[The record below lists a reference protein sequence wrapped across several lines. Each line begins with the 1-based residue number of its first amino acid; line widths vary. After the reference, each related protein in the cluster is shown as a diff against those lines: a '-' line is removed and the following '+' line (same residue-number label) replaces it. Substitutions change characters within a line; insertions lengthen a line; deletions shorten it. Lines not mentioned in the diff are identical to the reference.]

1 MHRYAECQPRNA
13 AKANGFTLLLV
24 LVAVMLL
31 SFAVYAFSS
40 LMATSVA
47 AGRTGAMHLQRRQ
60 LAESAMELAV
70 RQVQSGDL
78 QPGRE
83 PLLLELPDGT
93 QAVLAVLPQWPAD
106 RSRPVF
112 GLQNESAKLNLNT
125 LPTQPSRRQQALR
138 RLTSIPGLSDA
149 LASAIMDWLDPD
161 DEPSEN
167 GVEVSWYL
175 AQSPPR
181 LPANGPFRELRELLQ
196 VRGMTPELLYGED
209 RNANGLLDPEED
221 DGPHSEPPDNSDGV
235 LQGGLSDYLTT
246 VSAESSGSRDGT
258 VQIWLNNPDLTRL
271 YDQIQA
277 KYGSEAALF
286 LTAGRAVGIT
296 WLDDVRPDE
305 GADQEIRRLERLE
318 QARER
323 LNAQLGLN
331 PITGLDNSPA
341 ASSRGGMRLDRKAV
355 FQFRS
360 LLDVFGGQVR
370 ATISGKDQLIE
381 SPWTADAATIERLL
395 PEFEQVFT
403 VTNDAVIDGR
413 INVNLASE
421 PVLASLPGLSSAQA
435 RAIHQLQPK
444 YDGSEQPGF
453 ATIAWLLSRG
463 VLSAGE
469 LRAIAPLITT
479 RGSVVS
485 GLAVGQLQKTP
496 AAAAFQFLCDCT
508 GRRPRI
514 LWIRDL
520 PVVAAEDL
528 GLNERTVSE
537 QSVRRLRTTLLSR

>member
-1 MHRYAECQPRNA
+1 MRRWVATGCDRGA
-13 AKANGFTLLLV
+13 TLRGFTLLLV
-24 LVAVMLL
+24 LVAVTLL

-40 LMATSVA
+40 LMATSVS
-47 AGRTGAMHLQRRQ
+47 AGRTGLQHLQRRQ
-60 LAESAMELAV
+60 LAESAIELASW
-70 RQVQSGDL
+70 QVQSGSVRPL
-78 QPGRE
+78 WE
-83 PLLLELPDGT
+83 PLLLKLPDGT
-93 QAVLAVLPQWPAD
+93 EAVLAVLPQFPGD
-106 RSRPVF
+106 RSRPLF

-138 RLTSIPGLSDA
+138 RLRAIPGINDA

-161 DEPSEN
+161 DEPTES
-167 GVEVSWYL
+167 GVEASWYL

-181 LPANGPFRELRELLQ
+181 LPANGPFRELHELLL

-209 RNANGLLDPEED
+209 RNANGLLDPEEN
-221 DGPHSEPPDNSDGV
+221 DGNRTEPSDNSDGI
-235 LQGGLSDYLTT
+235 LQAGLSDYLTT
-246 VSAESSGSRDGT
+246 VSAESMVSPDGAPR
-258 VQIWLNNPDLTRL
+258 IWLNNPDLPRL

-277 KYGSEAALF
+277 QFGSEAALY
-286 LTAGRAVGIT
+286 LTAGRLAGIT

-331 PITGLDNSPA
+331 PINGLDDGPA
-341 ASSRGGMRLDRKAV
+341 ASTREGLRLDRKPV

-370 ATISGKDQLIE
+370 VTISGKDQLLE
-381 SPWTADAATIERLL
+381 SPWPADAATIERML
-395 PEFEQVFT
+395 PEFEQTFT
-403 VTNDAVIDGR
+403 VTREQSLEGR
-413 INVNLASE
+413 ININLASE

-435 RAIHQLQPK
+435 RAIRQMQP
-444 YDGSEQPGF
+444 GSEGPEPTGF
-453 ATIAWLLSRG
+453 ATVAWLLSRG
-463 VLSAGE
+463 VLSSGE
-469 LRAIAPLITT
+469 LRAVAPLITT
-479 RGSVVS
+479 GGSVFS
-485 GLAVGQLQKTP
+485 GLAVAQLRGYP
-496 AAAAFQFLCDCT
+496 AAAALQFQCDCT

-520 PVVAAEDL
+520 PVVAAEDI

-537 QSVRRLRTTLLSR
+537 GSARRFSAAIGH